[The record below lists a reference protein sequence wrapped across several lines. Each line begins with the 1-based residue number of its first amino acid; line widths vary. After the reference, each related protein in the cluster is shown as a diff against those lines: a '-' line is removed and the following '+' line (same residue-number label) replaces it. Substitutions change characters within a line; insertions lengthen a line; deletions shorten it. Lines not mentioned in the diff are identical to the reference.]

1 MGGGVA
7 PRAVETLWA
16 IRPGAGFFRF
26 IETPLPGF
34 FHRFAPPFLLLSHAR
49 RMADIT
55 LGSPGRIA
63 KRIGRAGGALGSGR
77 ANLRAGALKAGR
89 FLQAQ
94 PVLGRQ
100 PCGRR
105 HGIGAL
111 AVELAAFGQFE
122 KIAEAFPFPVCKF
135 DIDCRYSFFEP
146 EIIAQVVRP
155 SVKVMG
161 RAAEKKRMR
170 NFKGNNDK

>member
-1 MGGGVA
+1 
-7 PRAVETLWA
+7 
-16 IRPGAGFFRF
+16 
-26 IETPLPGF
+26 
-34 FHRFAPPFLLLSHAR
+34 
-49 RMADIT
+49 
-55 LGSPGRIA
+55 
-63 KRIGRAGGALGSGR
+63 
-77 ANLRAGALKAGR
+77 LKAGR